1 MCLDLSHFSCPFGF
15 VFLLLIFDRSQ
26 IKRDLSSFHSG
37 LFVHGTV
44 FRAGLNEPLYHLVT
58 PVLMC
63 HLTPFEPEADTHLVS
78 FGKELLRT
86 ADLCIEVVSLDPA
99 GQLHLFDLHGLLLLA
114 VLFFLLIT
122 LVAVLAV
129 VEDAADRRLRLGC
142 DEHQIQPLI
151 VCEFFC
157 PFKLRDAHGVI
168 VLVKETDFGS
178 FYVIV
183 DEQVFSADS
192 RHLQKQN
199 KKCAKRTPHTSI
211 ARSWTDLLT
220 RTAARQGESGCSAS
234 FYSVILPRFGAD
246 VKGFFNFFIF
256 FGF

>member
-37 LFVHGTV
+37 LLVHGTV
-44 FRAGLNEPLYHLVT
+44 FRAGLDEPFYHLVT
-58 PVLMC
+58 TVLMS
-63 HLTPFEPEADTHLVS
+63 HLTSLEPEADTHFVS

-86 ADLCIEVVSLDPA
+86 ADLGIEVVSLDPA
-99 GQLHLFDLHGLLLLA
+99 GQLHLLDFHGLLLLA
-114 VLFFLLIT
+114 VLFFFLIT
-122 LVAVLAV
+122 LVAIFAV
-129 VEDAADRRLRLGC
+129 IEDAADRRLRLGC

-157 PFKLRDAHGVI
+157 PFKLRDTHGVV
-168 VLVKETDFGS
+168 VLVEETDLGS

-183 DEQVFSADS
+183 DEQVFSADG

-199 KKCAKRTPHTSI
+199 KKMCKENSAHCNSSADDRI
-211 ARSWTDLLT
+211 ID
-220 RTAARQGESGCSAS
+220 QDGCPS
-234 FYSVILPRFGAD
+234 R
-246 VKGFFNFFIF
+246 
-256 FGF
+256 